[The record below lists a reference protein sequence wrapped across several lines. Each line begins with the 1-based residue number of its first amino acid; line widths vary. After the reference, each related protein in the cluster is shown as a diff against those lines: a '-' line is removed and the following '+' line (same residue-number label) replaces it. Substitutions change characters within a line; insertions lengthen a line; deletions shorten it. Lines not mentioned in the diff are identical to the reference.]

1 MFFFFSSVAMVFS
14 AVHLGHLAQNWK
26 RDKVQNRWWK
36 IQTCSDCETPVFILG
51 SLCVCA
57 EDRWQMSVLA
67 STTGR
72 LVQPGGEVR
81 RFGERAIAAADAAGG
96 LSARRHQSHDP
107 APRGLQC
114 LHAGCEE
121 HTNTIL
127 NSQDDVWMFR
137 GAVCAHLKMSK
148 SQFALQS
155 KARLLLSPVLI
166 DH

>member
-1 MFFFFSSVAMVFS
+1 MFFSFLLLLWF
-14 AVHLGHLAQNWK
+14 LAWLISIILRK
-26 RDKVQNRWWK
+26 TEKDKLQNRCWK
-36 IQTCSDCETPVFILG
+36 IRTCSDSETSIFIWW
-51 SLCVCA
+51 SVCVCA
-57 EDRWQMSVLA
+57 EDPWQISALA

-81 RFGERAIAAADAAGG
+81 RFGEGAIAAADAAGG
-96 LSARRHQSHDP
+96 LSAGSHQSHDP

-114 LHAGCEE
+114 LHTGCEQ

-127 NSQDDVWMFR
+127 NSQNDVEMFR

-148 SQFALQS
+148 LQFTLQS
-155 KARLLLSPVLI
+155 KARLLLSPALI